1 MGAPR
6 ETSILVSDTSNI
18 AMSDRPGPSV
28 VEAARTGEP
37 DRYLAALLSTP
48 AQRDALLAL
57 AAFSAELANI
67 PRRVVHEPAM
77 GEIRLQWWRD
87 ALAMP
92 AAIRTGHPVADAV
105 REAANRHE
113 LPAGLLETLIDGRLL
128 LLSRGVPLDDGAS
141 NDLLWKTE
149 GALFALGARVVGLL
163 ADAEL
168 DAACA
173 AAGRA
178 YGMARLLLGLP
189 GALAQGIVPLAKSQ
203 LDATGVDVG
212 DLLSGTADAGIVRL
226 IGVNSAQIRRNLAV
240 ARQYTS
246 RLPRARRVAF
256 LPLALVQPYLRVLAR
271 SGTALLRE
279 EAGVAPLTRVCR
291 VAAAHVFGRS

>member
-1 MGAPR
+1 
-6 ETSILVSDTSNI
+6 VSDTPHI
-18 AMSDRPGPSV
+18 ATSDTPSPSV
-28 VEAARTGEP
+28 VEAARAGEP
-37 DRYLAALLSTP
+37 DRYLAALLSPP

-57 AAFSAELANI
+57 AAFSGELTTI

-92 AAIRTGHPVADAV
+92 TAIRTGHPVADAV

-113 LPAGLLETLIDGRLL
+113 LPAGLLETMIDGRLL

-141 NDLLWKTE
+141 SDLLWKTE
-149 GALFALGARVVGLL
+149 GVLFALGARVMGVP
-163 ADAEL
+163 ADTEL

-189 GALAQGIVPLAKSQ
+189 AALAQGIVPLAKSQ
-203 LDATGVDVG
+203 LEAAGVNVD

-226 IGVNSAQIRRNLAV
+226 IGDNSAQIRRNLAV
-240 ARQYTS
+240 ARQYTR
-246 RLPRARRVAF
+246 RLPRAGRVAF
-256 LPLALVQPYLRVLAR
+256 LPLALVGPYLRVLAR
-271 SGTALLRE
+271 SGPAVMRA
-279 EAGVAPLTRVCR
+279 EAGVAPFTRVCR
-291 VAAAHVFGRS
+291 IAAAHVFGRS